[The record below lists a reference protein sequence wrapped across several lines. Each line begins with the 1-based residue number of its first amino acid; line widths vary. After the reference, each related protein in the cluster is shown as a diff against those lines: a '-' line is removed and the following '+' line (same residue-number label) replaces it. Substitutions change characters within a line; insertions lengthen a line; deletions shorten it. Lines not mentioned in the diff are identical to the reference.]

1 MPNQCMAHYKGVTM
15 RQRLA
20 GLLLMAMAV
29 ASVIL
34 GFALAYLQLEREFV
48 IPADT
53 LWVWGVVLV
62 VATALCSIIM
72 LTAEHPRPVRAILLP
87 LLFAILPG
95 GMIYA
100 FILSMSNFRLEF

>member
-1 MPNQCMAHYKGVTM
+1 M
-15 RQRLA
+15 RARLA

-34 GFALAYLQLEREFV
+34 GFALAYLRLEREFV
-48 IPADT
+48 IAPDT

-72 LTAEHPRPVRAILLP
+72 LTSEKPRPVRSIMLP

-95 GMIYA
+95 GIIYV
-100 FILSMSNFRLEF
+100 FITSMANFRLEF